1 VPPAHAGGTPTES
14 DGTMSSIAD
23 DPLTDSVLAA
33 RADAR
38 ARAQLTADHMP
49 YRPASS
55 SPFAPEGIA
64 AAALTW
70 AETVAP
76 GGYTHRVVARGTRIR
91 LDDPTG
97 AACASVLLFNA
108 LETGERLNVA
118 DTIKIPWQAYLGT
131 GHPLLSGDGRALA
144 TITGDT
150 SGHHDTFCGT
160 TTDEASIAK
169 YGSAEPQGPAP
180 SGRSRFLLAA
190 SKHGLTG
197 RDLPP
202 SISFFQ
208 GVHVEADGALT
219 FLGGAGPGTFVELVA
234 ELPLLVLIVNVPHPL
249 DPSDDYLVGP
259 LRVHAWPGRPT
270 LPGDPQFT
278 ATPEVNRAYLNSIDY
293 AEARGL

>member
-1 VPPAHAGGTPTES
+1 MP
-14 DGTMSSIAD
+14 SIAD
-23 DPLTDSVLAA
+23 THLIDSVSAA

-38 ARAQLTADHMP
+38 AQAERTADYMP

-55 SPFAPEGIA
+55 SPFAPDGIDA
-64 AAALTW
+64 AGLTW

-76 GGYTHRVVARGTRIR
+76 GGYTHKIVARGTRIR

-97 AACASVLLFNA
+97 AACAHVLLYNA
-108 LETGERLNVA
+108 LEPSERLNVA

-144 TITGDT
+144 TIAGDT

-160 TTDEASIAK
+160 TTDAASTAK
-169 YGSAEPQGPAP
+169 YGSADPEGPAP

-190 SKHGLTG
+190 AKHGLSG

-219 FLGGAGPGTFVELVA
+219 FQGSAGPGTFVELVA
-234 ELPLLVLIVNVPHPL
+234 EMPLLILLVNVPHPL
-249 DPSDDYLVGP
+249 DPADDYLVGP

-270 LPGDPQFT
+270 LPGDPQFS